1 MVFGYLSV
9 LLSTLTLDDGIRA
22 RIRAA
27 LPGRSL
33 DRLLA
38 TVEEFL
44 LYHRRVEEIH
54 DGIATRPTDGNDH
67 DHDAM
72 AGFTGRLQGIVDRI
86 RKAETAE

>member
-44 LYHRRVEEIH
+44 LYHRKVEEIH
-54 DGIATRPTDGNDH
+54 DNTTDGNDH